1 MKQSGYNFFIQRGDD
16 TLCFNAISLKHFLI
30 NSKKAD
36 ALTHVLNHPESYK
49 DKLPNLYT
57 NLLEGHFINDEV
69 VNEIDVI
76 REHYYNQVYSK
87 NYKLV
92 LLPTLECNFRCWYCV
107 QSHVKGMMTESMI
120 SRICNH
126 IEHMIKHEKI
136 TSLNVDW
143 FGGEPFLYFE
153 KVIKPIS
160 EFARKICK
168 EYDIP
173 FFSTATSNA
182 YLVTPEVI
190 DQMIDY
196 NFTSF
201 QITIDGDRDHHNK
214 TRVSKKSSSF
224 DTILNNL
231 NYLCSKI
238 EDISITLRINYDD
251 QNLYPAR
258 IINQINEI
266 IHSSNKHK
274 ITFLFRKIW
283 QVVQVKDDRSKLKEA
298 LNLLV
303 DLGYKNAIDF
313 NSNYV
318 PCYASQKYYNT
329 ISFNG
334 NVYKCTA
341 KNSMHENSLGHLNGD
356 GTIKWNIDDF
366 ERKYYKQPLF
376 ENDKCLKCK
385 YLPLCMGPC
394 SRRLEDNGLEKP
406 KFYCTGRAN
415 GFKFED
421 TILSYCEQN

>member
-1 MKQSGYNFFIQRGDD
+1 MKQSDYNFFISKGNE
-16 TLCFNAISLKHFLI
+16 TLCFNAISLKHF
-30 NSKKAD
+30 SVDPKKAD
-36 ALTHVLNHPESYK
+36 ILTHVLNHPESYK
-49 DKLPNLYT
+49 DSLPKLYL
-57 NLLEGHFINDEV
+57 NLLEGHFINDET

-76 REHYYNQVYSK
+76 RENYYNQIYSK
-87 NYKLV
+87 NYRLV

-107 QSHVKGMMTESMI
+107 QNHVKGKMDESMV
-120 SRICNH
+120 SRVCNH
-126 IEHMIKHEKI
+126 IKHMIISEKI

-160 EFARKICK
+160 EFAKQICK

-173 FFSTATSNA
+173 FFSTTTSNA
-182 YLVTPEVI
+182 YLVTPDIIEQI
-190 DQMIDY
+190 LDY

-224 DTILNNL
+224 DTILNNV

-251 QNLYPAR
+251 KNLYPAI

-266 IHSSNKHK
+266 ILSSNKHK

-283 QVVQVKDDRSKLKEA
+283 QVAQVKDDRSKLKEA
-298 LNLLV
+298 LKLLT
-303 DLGYKNAIDF
+303 DLGYKNAVDF

-341 KNSMHENSLGHLNGD
+341 KNSMHENSLGHLNED
-356 GTIKWNIDDF
+356 GTIKWKIDDF

-394 SRRLEDNGLEKP
+394 SRRLEDNELKKP